1 MTHEQRDAENVPKAI
16 KCPSSPLP
24 NLHTFF
30 FHREWENS
38 LEKRHCCCCLR
49 SLFSPVASLFFFAR
63 ARARFQVQETLP
75 RMKRPLKWLYI
86 INQTKTSERG
96 EPERWRSWSGAQWLG
111 PVSLCPAAV
120 PFHYGHFI
128 HMPFLKCYEG
138 GQHPCRM
145 IRIRT
150 AIQIKRR
157 WAVSDSIFHSDL
169 RQGKTYRRTFDPW
182 NFSNRFGFGQDKHK
196 DKTSSTI

>member
-1 MTHEQRDAENVPKAI
+1 MSI
-16 KCPSSPLP
+16 KPSPQP
-24 NLHTFF
+24 PYFF

-49 SLFSPVASLFFFAR
+49 SLFSLFFAR

-96 EPERWRSWSGAQWLG
+96 EPERWRSWSGEQWLG

-128 HMPFLKCYEG
+128 HMFFLMLRG

-145 IRIRT
+145 IRIRA

-157 WAVSDSIFHSDL
+157 WVVLDSIFHSDL

-182 NFSNRFGFGQDKHK
+182 DFSNRFGRKNK
-196 DKTSSTI
+196 KTKQRLKMTSDV